1 MRDTGGYQNNC
12 RTKLFSIFFS
22 LILSLQFSA
31 ATGQC
36 DAVIGSNLAVLE
48 GCEVFTVQFY
58 DQSTNVQSRSWDF
71 GDGTPPSNAQNPIRS
86 FNAGTGDTTYI
97 VELTITCA
105 SGTSTAQEIV
115 KVFAKP
121 KVDFS
126 TDKLTACAITD
137 SICFD
142 NRSDYHSMNVYTW
155 NFGDGTVS
163 GDLEPCKTY
172 STPGKYEVSL
182 TVMNEH
188 ECRASYI
195 MTDSI
200 NVEPVP
206 STAFSVSSYEGC
218 VPFTISFDNI
228 TDTIGNLLSEWTW
241 EFGDGTPDVYEYE
254 AAPHTFTSPGEYT
267 IRLAATNTLGC
278 SNYSTQ
284 NITVKPSPVASF
296 MTSAPE
302 CQNDFTTVEFTG
314 SYISSPAFMWDF
326 DEPATVMGS
335 GEGPYSI
342 KWSDAG
348 NKDISLTIDDNGC
361 SSLFSEKIEVTPIAK
376 VYLHISA
383 SRDTICS
390 GESITFTASPLN
402 FLNYSF
408 YLNSTLVQ
416 SSKSNFYESDGFNN
430 GDIIYVKIT
439 DANGCSEI
447 ISDTVTI
454 TVRPTPVVTLGSSLS
469 NDTACINE
477 PVIFTASPAG
487 FDDYLFLINNTE
499 AQTGAGNTYTS
510 STLANQD
517 RVNVLA
523 THNGCTS
530 LPSNT
535 KKIAIKDALSP
546 PDAYCGTAT
555 PNSIQFA
562 WDSVPGATEYQISI
576 DNGPFQTASSG
587 VLGLYHDMGGLPESE
602 EHTIRVKATDSY
614 LCGTEIVSEEVKCA
628 AKNCTAIEFDL
639 DNKNREAC
647 ENETINLSIDNISIP
662 NYSISW
668 DGDATAATTDY
679 TLPAVSNVVIP
690 VTVTNDDEPVCP
702 AVTKSFVINVTPKV
716 DLELHS
722 SEPGHHICGDEEIT
736 FSIFPQN
743 LDQYQLYD
751 NGELIESGTFS
762 SYTVN
767 DIIDGHA
774 YYATATDNACYLISD
789 TVQMTVTEPIDA
801 PVVSFESSTENSVTF
816 SWEPVPG
823 ATGYLVSRDD
833 ENFVFPSS
841 GNTGLLHT
849 IHSLNPGDAVSLT
862 ALALSDGICG
872 NSEISLPAFGYAEIC
887 DTIRFNIQNK
897 HSICLGDS
905 VLLKITDLSI
915 NNYDIYWGS
924 LPPNR
929 RSTMWI
935 KPPEDTIVRVTV
947 KNRNQPFCAGA
958 TKYVAIKVSKRP
970 ATLTLS
976 SSDADNVVCFGDQ
989 VIFTGAPGGYD
1000 TYEFFEYSALVQQ
1013 GPFNTLTINA
1023 MKDFYSFRAR
1033 AINRECE
1040 GEFSNTIE
1048 TVVEKP
1054 LIQPV
1059 VNCGNTSETTISFVW
1074 DSVPEALNYTVSI
1087 DGQPYITASS
1097 GADGFIH
1104 EMSGLNAGDS
1114 ATIMVMAMGSTECV
1128 TSLPSQQVTCYAQ
1141 DCGII
1146 TFDIDPYHDV
1156 CENSD
1161 VNLELTNINIPDYS
1175 VSWNSEPYGS
1185 STSSVLTATADTT
1198 VTVSLRDNNQPVC
1211 PTTEK
1216 TVVID
1221 VRNTV
1226 PVTLTSNAA
1235 NNTICTGEDLRL
1247 EVMPNT
1253 FERYVF
1259 MEGAVTLQDGIN
1271 NFFMSTDIQ
1280 SDLTIKAD
1288 VYQNGCLTTTNT
1300 IATTVITPAAVT
1312 LTASE
1317 SGSACREEEV
1327 VFTATPG
1334 FDTYQF
1340 NNGSFI
1346 LEETD
1351 QNVTGLQI
1359 NDTEI
1364 TVTAIDENG
1373 CMSVSS
1379 DTIKFTIKELPEVLI
1394 TCSTDTIC
1402 FGEFASYNA
1411 FPEDL
1416 VSFTFFRNIDPVQS
1430 SAGSFF
1436 STDLLREGDVV
1447 SVVGTDA
1454 DGCSSK
1460 PITSSYPVI
1469 LPYPDY
1475 TIGARAD
1482 GVCLSDSVEIFL
1494 ETAGKDP
1501 KYSFYWSTGETAD
1514 TITIRPTTTANFSLY
1529 YSDGICNN
1537 IRIDSK
1543 TIEVDRETPPIAY
1556 AGEDVIICIG
1566 DSIMLEAEGGRT
1578 AVWSPATGLDNPE
1591 SYTPWAGPPDTTMYT
1606 VTVTNSYC
1614 KSQDSVLVIID
1625 LCLEGLT
1632 KPVPQI
1638 ISPNGDNI
1646 NDYWEIEHI
1655 DYFQGNSLKIFN
1667 RWGNE
1672 VYSASP
1678 YLNGWH
1684 GQSNKGIDL
1693 PDGTYYYILKLG
1705 NGTEEETGYV
1715 IIHR

>member
-1 MRDTGGYQNNC
+1 M
-12 RTKLFSIFFS
+12 
-22 LILSLQFSA
+22 ILSLQFSA

-36 DAVIGSNLAVLE
+36 NAIIGSNLAVLD

-58 DQSTNVQSRSWDF
+58 DQSSNVLSRSWNF
-71 GDGTPPSNAQNPIRS
+71 GDGTATSNAQNPVHS

-97 VELTITCA
+97 VVLTITCA
-105 SGTSTAQEIV
+105 SGTSTAQEV
-115 KVFAKP
+115 VNVFAKP
-121 KVDFS
+121 KVNFNA
-126 TDKLTACAITD
+126 DKLTVCAITD

-142 NRSDYHSMNVYTW
+142 NRSDYHSSNSYTW

-163 GDLEPCKTY
+163 SKLEPCKTY
-172 STPGKYEVSL
+172 STPGKYRASL
-182 TVMNEH
+182 TVINEH
-188 ECRASYI
+188 GCLASYN

-200 NVEPVP
+200 TVEPVP
-206 STAFSVSSYEGC
+206 STAFSVSNYEGC
-218 VPFTISFDNI
+218 VPFTVSFDNI
-228 TDTIGNLLSEWTW
+228 TDTIGNVYSEWTW
-241 EFGDGTPDVYEYE
+241 EFGDGSPDVYDYE

-284 NITVKPSPVASF
+284 NITVKPSPVANF

-314 SYISSPAFMWDF
+314 SYLSSPAFMWDF
-326 DEPATVMGS
+326 DEPATVIGS
-335 GEGPYSI
+335 GEGPYNI

-408 YLNSTLVQ
+408 YLNSTLIQ
-416 SSKSNFYESDGFNN
+416 SSKSNFYESDGFSD

-447 ISDTVTI
+447 ISDTVNI
-454 TVRPTPVVTLGSSLS
+454 TVRPTPVVTLESSIS
-469 NDTACINE
+469 NDTACVGE

-487 FDDYLFLINNTE
+487 YDEYLFLLNNTDI
-499 AQTGAGNTYTS
+499 QTGAGNTYS
-510 STLANQD
+510 SDTLANQD
-517 RVNVLA
+517 RINVLA

-530 LPSNT
+530 EPGNT
-535 KKIAIKDALSP
+535 KKIAIKDALPP
-546 PDAYCGTAT
+546 PDVYCGTAT

-562 WDSVPGATEYQISI
+562 WDSVPGATEYAISI

-587 VLGLYHDMGGLPESE
+587 ILGLYHDMGGLAESE
-602 EHTIRVKATDSY
+602 EHNIRIKAIDSY
-614 LCGTEIVSEEVKCA
+614 LCGSEIVSEEVTCA
-628 AKNCTAIEFDL
+628 AKSCTAIEFDL
-639 DNKNREAC
+639 DSKNREVC
-647 ENETINLSIDNISIP
+647 ENETVNLAVENISIP

-668 DGDATAATTDY
+668 DGDATAAATDY
-679 TLPAVSNVVIP
+679 SLLAVSNVVIP
-690 VTVTNDDEPVCP
+690 VTVANDDEAVCP
-702 AVTKSFVINVTPKV
+702 SVTKSFIINVTPKV

-722 SEPGHHICGDEEIT
+722 SEAGLHICGDEEIT

-751 NGELIESGTFS
+751 NGELIELGTFS
-762 SYTVN
+762 SYIVK
-767 DIIDGHA
+767 DINDGHA
-774 YYATATDNACYLISD
+774 YFATAMDNACYLHSD
-789 TVQMTVTEPIDA
+789 TVQMTVTEPVDA
-801 PVVSFESSTENSVTF
+801 PVVTFVSSTENSVTF
-816 SWEPVPG
+816 GWDPVPG

-833 ENFVFPSS
+833 ENFAFPSS
-841 GNTGLLHT
+841 GATGLLHT
-849 IHSLNPGDAVSLT
+849 VYSLNPGDAVSLT
-862 ALALSDGICG
+862 ALALSEGICG
-872 NSEISLPAFGYAEIC
+872 NSEISLPAFGYAELC
-887 DTIRFNIQNK
+887 DTISFNIMNK

-905 VLLKITDLSI
+905 ILLRITDLTI

-929 RSTMWI
+929 RSTMWV
-935 KPPEDTIVRVTV
+935 KPTEDTIVRVTV
-947 KNRNQPFCAGA
+947 KNRSQPFCSGA
-958 TKYVAIKVSKRP
+958 TRYVAIQVSKRP
-970 ATLTLS
+970 AALTLT
-976 SSDADNVVCFGDQ
+976 SSDADNVVCTGDQ

-1000 TYEFFEYSALVQQ
+1000 TYEFYEYSGLVQQ
-1013 GPFNTLTINA
+1013 GSFNNLTINA

-1040 GEFSNTIE
+1040 GEYSNTIE

-1059 VNCGNTSETTISFVW
+1059 VNCGNTSETTLSFVW
-1074 DSVPEALNYTVSI
+1074 DSVPEALNYRVSI
-1087 DGQPYITASS
+1087 DGQPYTTASS
-1097 GADGFIH
+1097 GAGGYIH
-1104 EMSGLNAGDS
+1104 EISGLNAGDA
-1114 ATIMVMAMGSTECV
+1114 ATITVMAMGSTDCV
-1128 TSLPSQQVTCYAQ
+1128 TSAPSKQVTCHAQ

-1146 TFDIDPYHDV
+1146 SFNIDPYHDV

-1161 VNLELTNINIPDYS
+1161 VILELTSINIPDYS
-1175 VSWNSEPYGS
+1175 VAWNSEPFGS
-1185 STSSVLTATADTT
+1185 STSGTLTATVDTT
-1198 VTVSLRDNNQPVC
+1198 VTVFLRDNNQTNCPV
-1211 PTTEK
+1211 TEK
-1216 TVVID
+1216 AVVID

-1226 PVTLTSNAA
+1226 PVTLGSSAT
-1235 NNTICTGEDLRL
+1235 NNTICAGEELRL
-1247 EVMPNT
+1247 EVTPNT

-1259 MEGAVTLQDGIN
+1259 TEGANTLQDGIN
-1271 NFFMSTDIQ
+1271 NFFVSPNIQ
-1280 SDLTIKAD
+1280 SDITIKAD

-1300 IATTVITPAAVT
+1300 VATTVITPAAVN

-1317 SGSACREEEV
+1317 SGSVCREEEV
-1327 VFTATPG
+1327 LFTATPG
-1334 FDTYQF
+1334 FSTYQF
-1340 NNGSFI
+1340 NNESFTLI
-1346 LEETD
+1346 ETE
-1351 QNVTGLQI
+1351 QNSTGIQL

-1373 CMSVSS
+1373 CVSVSN
-1379 DTIKFTIKELPEVLI
+1379 DTIKLSIMELPEVLI

-1411 FPEDL
+1411 FPEGL
-1416 VSFTFFRNIDPVQS
+1416 SNFTFFRNSDPMQS
-1430 SAGSFF
+1430 SASNFF
-1436 STDLLREGDVV
+1436 STDSLREGDVV

-1454 DGCSSK
+1454 NGCASE
-1460 PITSSYPVI
+1460 PIASSYPVI

-1482 GVCLSDSVEIFL
+1482 GICLSDSVEIFL
-1494 ETAGKDP
+1494 ETGGKDP
-1501 KYSFYWSTGETAD
+1501 KYTFYWSTGETED
-1514 TITIRPTTTANFSLY
+1514 TITIRPSSTANFSLY

-1566 DSIMLEAEGGRT
+1566 DSIMLEATGGRT
-1578 AVWSPATGLDNPE
+1578 AVWSPADGLDDTE
-1591 SYTPWAGPPDTTMYT
+1591 SYTPWAGPLDTTMYT

-1614 KSQDSVLVIID
+1614 KSQDSVMVIID

-1638 ISPNGDNI
+1638 ITPNGDNI

-1672 VYSASP
+1672 VYSAQP
-1678 YLNGWH
+1678 YLNRWQ